1 MKNKQEVGI
10 SVADVSRQID
20 NNRISWL
27 QWRVVL
33 LCGLVAIL
41 DGFDTQAIAFVAPLL
56 SDEFRIAKSEMG
68 SIFSAALIGL
78 MLGAFILSP
87 ISDRIGRKPVIIFSC
102 AFMGVFSLLTA
113 TADSASELML
123 YRFLTGLGLGGAI
136 PNLNTLTSEYAP
148 KRARA
153 ALMTF
158 MFAGFPAGA
167 VMGGILSVK
176 LIEKFGWESVFVVG
190 GVAPLILS
198 AVLVFSLPES
208 LKFLS
213 TREKKPKLQLKI
225 LKAIKTDTRAM
236 SANKFEEIET
246 KISTSNGSVADLF
259 RNGLFPLT
267 VIIWLIYFCNLLMM
281 YTLLSWLPSVMKEA
295 GLPLDKAIVTQVI
308 LNLGAIVGGV
318 ILSKFIDRFGAFI
331 VLIPA
336 FIIAG
341 FFLASIGFMTSSM
354 YALLIIVF
362 ITGGTVIGTQFGL
375 NAFTA
380 DVYSTSIRATGL
392 GWALAVGRVGAIIG
406 PVLTG
411 VYLSLSWSIESIFII
426 TALPVIIILI
436 SLMMLSRMRRKSH

>member
-1 MKNKQEVGI
+1 MSSEENIGMSASSI
-10 SVADVSRQID
+10 SREID
-20 NNRISWL
+20 NNPISWL
-27 QWRVVL
+27 QWRVVI

-56 SDEFRIAKSEMG
+56 SEEFGIAKTEMG

-87 ISDRIGRKPVIIFSC
+87 IADRIGRKPVIILSC
-102 AFMGVFSLLTA
+102 ALMGVFCLMTA
-113 TADSASELML
+113 TADSANELML

-148 KRARA
+148 KRSRA

-176 LIEKFGWESVFVVG
+176 LIEKYGWESVFIVG
-190 GVAPLILS
+190 GIAPLILS
-198 AVLVFSLPES
+198 AVLLFSLPES
-208 LKFLS
+208 IKFLS
-213 TREKKPKLQLKI
+213 THRKKPKLQLAI
-225 LKAIKTDTRAM
+225 LKAITADNLKITSD
-236 SANKFEEIET
+236 NLEEVEPEINTNE
-246 KISTSNGSVADLF
+246 GSVADLF
-259 RNGLFPLT
+259 RNGLLPMT
-267 VIIWLIYFCNLLMM
+267 VIIWLIFFCNLLMM
-281 YTLLSWLPSVMKEA
+281 YTLMSWLPSVMKEA
-295 GLPLDKAIVTQVI
+295 GLPLDKAIITQVI
-308 LNLGAIVGGV
+308 LNLGAIVGGI
-318 ILSKFIDRFGAFI
+318 ILSKFIDSFGAFI

-341 FFLASIGFMTSSM
+341 LSLASIGFMTSSM

-375 NAFTA
+375 NAFTVG
-380 DVYSTSIRATGL
+380 VYPTSIRATGL

-411 VYLSLSWSIESIFII
+411 VYLSLAWSIENIFIV
-426 TALPVIIILI
+426 TALPAIIIII
-436 SLMMLSRMRRKSH
+436 SLVVLSQMRGKSP

>member
-1 MKNKQEVGI
+1 MKNKKNVGV
-10 SVADVSRQID
+10 SVADVSRHID
-20 NNRISWL
+20 NNTISWL

-56 SDEFRIAKSEMG
+56 SEEFGIAKSEMG

-102 AFMGVFSLLTA
+102 ALMGVFCLLTA
-113 TADSASELML
+113 TADSARELML

-167 VMGGILSVK
+167 VLGGILSVK
-176 LIEKFGWESVFVVG
+176 LIEHFGWQSVFIVG

-198 AVLVFSLPES
+198 ALLLFLLPES

-213 TREKKPKLQLKI
+213 TRGKKPKLQLKI
-225 LKAIKTDTRAM
+225 LKAIKTNTYGITE
-236 SANKFEEIET
+236 NNLEELET
-246 KISTSNGSVADLF
+246 EINTSDGSVADLF
-259 RNGLFPLT
+259 RNGLFPMT
-267 VIIWLIYFCNLLMM
+267 VIIWLIFFCNLLMM
-281 YTLLSWLPSVMKEA
+281 YTLMSWLPSVMKEA
-295 GLPLDKAIVTQVI
+295 GLPLDKAIITQVI
-308 LNLGAIVGGV
+308 LNLGAIVGGI

-331 VLIPA
+331 VLISA

-341 FFLASIGFMTSSM
+341 LSLASIGFMTSSM
-354 YALLIIVF
+354 YALFTIVF

-375 NAFTA
+375 NAFTVG
-380 DVYSTSIRATGL
+380 VYPTSIRATGL

-411 VYLSLSWSIESIFII
+411 IYLSLAWSIENIFIM
-426 TALPVIIILI
+426 TALPAIIIIL
-436 SLMMLSRMRRKSH
+436 SLVMLSRMRRKSP

>member
-1 MKNKQEVGI
+1 MNTKLILGI
-10 SVADVSRQID
+10 SSSGISREID
-20 NNRISWL
+20 NNPISWL
-27 QWRVVL
+27 QWRVVV

-56 SDEFRIAKSEMG
+56 SEEFGIAKSEMG

-87 ISDRIGRKPVIIFSC
+87 IADRIGRKPVIIISC
-102 AFMGVFSLLTA
+102 ALMGVFCLMTA
-113 TADSASELML
+113 TADSANELML

-148 KRARA
+148 KRSRA

-167 VMGGILSVK
+167 VVGGIISVK
-176 LIEKFGWESVFVVG
+176 LIELFGWESVFIVG
-190 GVAPLILS
+190 GIAPLVLS
-198 AVLVFSLPES
+198 AVLIFSLPES
-208 LKFLS
+208 IKFLS
-213 TREKKPKLQLKI
+213 AHGKKLELQLKI
-225 LKAIKTDTRAM
+225 LEAIKPDNHEIITH
-236 SANKFEEIET
+236 NLEEVET
-246 KISTSNGSVADLF
+246 EKNTKEGSVLELF
-259 RNGLFPLT
+259 RNGLLPMT
-267 VIIWLIYFCNLLMM
+267 AIIWLIFFCNLLMM
-281 YTLLSWLPSVMKEA
+281 YTLMSWLPSVMKEA

-308 LNLGAIVGGV
+308 LNFGAIVGGI
-318 ILSKFIDRFGAFI
+318 ILSKFLDRFGAFI

-341 FFLASIGFMTSSM
+341 LSLASIGFMTSSM
-354 YALLIIVF
+354 YALLIVVF

-375 NAFTA
+375 NAFVSG
-380 DVYSTSIRATGL
+380 VYPTSIRATGL

-411 VYLSLSWSIESIFII
+411 VFLSLTWSIENIFIVA
-426 TALPVIIILI
+426 ALPAIIIII
-436 SLMMLSRMRRKSH
+436 SLVILSQMRRKLQ